1 MTAAMRRWALLA
13 VTLLALA
20 RAAAAD
26 PVTVRFSTTL
36 PPFAPVA
43 ADVIVPWFGAVERDS
58 GGAIKFQTFW
68 GGQLVSNQQKEWD
81 GLMNGVFDLAALVP
95 AFYVQALP
103 NSPIFALP
111 GVVRSAE
118 EAAVGGW
125 KMNEAH
131 LLRGMDR
138 LYVIATFSNDPGGL
152 HFARSLKSLADV
164 KGLKIR
170 VSGPA
175 EAQIVEA
182 LGAAPVG
189 MNVSD
194 MAEALTRGVY
204 DGSLNGW
211 SANHLFRVTPVLKSH
226 LDLSLGVRQFVFG
239 MSRPAYDALPEA
251 AKAAL
256 AKNSGLELSLRM
268 GRAMEKDGARERAD
282 AAAKGMMVPLTAADE
297 ARLNGIYQPLIDK
310 WIADTPDGAK
320 KFAYLEQV
328 LADYRKQQ

>member
-1 MTAAMRRWALLA
+1 MRTLAALLLA
-13 VTLLALA
+13 LLGLA

-26 PVTVRFSTTL
+26 PAVVRFSTTL

-43 ADVIVPWFGAVERDS
+43 TDELVPWFKAVEDDS
-58 GGAIKFQTFW
+58 AGTIKFQLFW
-68 GGQLVSNQQKEWD
+68 SGQLVSNQPREWD
-81 GLMNGVFDLAALVP
+81 SLMAGVFDLAALVP

-103 NSPIFALP
+103 DSSIFALP

-125 KMNEAH
+125 KMNEAG

-138 LYVIATFSNDPGGL
+138 LFVIATFSNDPGGL
-152 HFARSLKSLADV
+152 HFARTLTSFADV
-164 KGLKIR
+164 RGLKIR
-170 VSGPA
+170 VSGPE
-175 EAQIVEA
+175 EARIVTA

-194 MAEALTRGVY
+194 MADALARGIY

-226 LDLSLGVRQFVFG
+226 FDVSLGVRQFVFA
-239 MSRPAYDALPEA
+239 MNRAAYDNLPPA
-251 AKAAL
+251 AQAAL
-256 AKNSGLELSLRM
+256 QRHRGLDLSLAM
-268 GRAMEKDGARERAD
+268 ARAMEKDGERERAE
-282 AAAKGMMVPLTAADE
+282 ARAKGTILPLTPADE
-297 ARLNGIYQPLIDK
+297 ARLAAASRPLVET

-320 KFAYLEQV
+320 KYDFLEDV
-328 LADYRKQQ
+328 LTRYRQTH

>member
-1 MTAAMRRWALLA
+1 MRAWAFLAVALL
-13 VTLLALA
+13 VLA
-20 RAAAAD
+20 RGAAAD

-36 PPFAPVA
+36 PLFAPVA
-43 ADVIVPWFGAVERDS
+43 ADVIVPWFAEVERDS
-58 GGAIKFQTFW
+58 GGAIKFQQFW
-68 GGQLVSNQQKEWD
+68 SGQLIANQPREWD
-81 GLMNGVFDLAALVP
+81 ALMNGVFDLGALVP

-103 NSPIFALP
+103 DSPIFALP

-118 EAAVGGW
+118 EAAIGGW

-138 LYVIATFSNDPGGL
+138 LTVIATFSNDPGGL
-152 HFARSLKSLADV
+152 HFARPVKSLAGV

-189 MNVSD
+189 MNVAD
-194 MAEALTRGVY
+194 MAEALSRGVY

-226 LDLSLGVRQFVFG
+226 FDVSLGVRQFVFG
-239 MSRPAYDALPEA
+239 MNRTFYDTLPAA
-251 AKAAL
+251 AQAAI
-256 AKNSGLELSLRM
+256 AKNSGLALSIRM
-268 GRAMEKDGARERAD
+268 GRAMEKDGERERAD
-282 AAAKGMMVPLTAADE
+282 AAAKGMIVPLSPADE
-297 ARLNGIYQPLIDK
+297 ARLDAIYQPLIAK
-310 WIADTPDGAK
+310 WIADTPEGAK
-320 KFAYLEQV
+320 KFAFLEET
-328 LADYRKQQ
+328 LADYRKRQ

>member
-1 MTAAMRRWALLA
+1 MRRWAFVAAAL
-13 VTLLALA
+13 VALA
-20 RAAAAD
+20 GAAAAD

-36 PPFAPVA
+36 PTFAPVA

-58 GGAIKFQTFW
+58 GGTIKFQQFW
-68 GGQLVSNQQKEWD
+68 SGQLIPSQPKEWD
-81 GLMNGVFDLAALVP
+81 ALMNGVFDIAALVP

-103 NSPIFALP
+103 DSPIFALP

-125 KMNEAH
+125 KMSEAH

-138 LYVIATFSNDPGGL
+138 LFVIATFSNDPGGL
-152 HFARSLKSLADV
+152 HFARPVKSLAEV
-164 KGLKIR
+164 KGMKIR

-175 EAQIVEA
+175 EAQIVQA

-226 LDLSLGVRQFVFG
+226 IDLSLGVRQFVFG
-239 MSRPAYDALPEA
+239 MNRPAYDALPDA
-251 AKAAL
+251 AKAAI
-256 AKNSGLELSLRM
+256 AKNSGLDLSLRM
-268 GRAMEKDGARERAD
+268 GHAMEKDGERERAD

-297 ARLNGIYQPLIDK
+297 ARLDAIYRPLIDK
-310 WIADTPDGAK
+310 WAADTPDGAK
-320 KFAYLEQV
+320 KLAFLEQV
-328 LADYRKQQ
+328 LADYRKQH

>member
-1 MTAAMRRWALLA
+1 MRRWAVLLA
-13 VTLLALA
+13 AFLALS

-36 PPFAPVA
+36 PIFAPVA
-43 ADVIVPWFGAVERDS
+43 AEVILPWFAAVERDS
-58 GGAIKFQTFW
+58 GGTLKFQTFW
-68 GGQLVSNQQKEWD
+68 SGQLISNQPKEWD
-81 GLMNGVFDLAALVP
+81 ALMNGVFDLAALVP

-103 NSPIFALP
+103 DSPIFALP

-138 LYVIATFSNDPGGL
+138 LFVIATFSNDPGGL
-152 HFARSLKSLADV
+152 HFAKRIQSLADV
-164 KGLKIR
+164 SGLKIR

-194 MAEALTRGVY
+194 MAEALSRGVY

-226 LDLSLGVRQFVFG
+226 FDLSLGVRQFVFG
-239 MSRPAYDALPEA
+239 MNRSFYEALPA
-251 AKAAL
+251 QAKAAL
-256 AKNSGLELSLRM
+256 AKNSGLDLSIRM
-268 GRAMEKDGARERAD
+268 GRAMEKDGEAERAD
-282 AAAKGMMVPLTAADE
+282 ATAKGMMVPLTAADE
-297 ARLNGIYQPLIDK
+297 ARLAAIYQPLIDK
-310 WIADTPDGAK
+310 WVADTPDGAK
-320 KFAYLEQV
+320 KLAFLEQA
-328 LADYRKQQ
+328 LADYRKRQ

>member
-1 MTAAMRRWALLA
+1 MTRAALVLA
-13 VTLLALA
+13 VVLALA
-20 RAAAAD
+20 RGAAAD

-36 PPFAPVA
+36 PLFAPVA
-43 ADVIVPWFGAVERDS
+43 KDVLIPWFKEVESDS
-58 GGAIKFQTFW
+58 GGTIAFQQFW
-68 GGQLVSNQQKEWD
+68 GGQLVANQPREWD
-81 GLMNGVFDLAALVP
+81 ALMNHVFDIGALVP
-95 AFYVQALP
+95 AFYLQALP
-103 NSPIFALP
+103 DSSIFALP

-125 KMNEAH
+125 KMNDAN
-131 LLRGMDR
+131 LLRGMDK

-152 HFARSLKSLADV
+152 HFARPIASLAAV

-194 MAEALTRGVY
+194 MAEALSRGVY

-211 SANHLFRVTPVLKSH
+211 SANHLFRVTPVLKAH
-226 LDLSLGVRQFVFG
+226 FDLSLGVRQFVFG
-239 MSRPAYDALPEA
+239 MNRQAYDALPEA

-256 AKNSGLELSLRM
+256 AKHSGLALSLRM
-268 GRAMEKDGARERAD
+268 AHAMEQDGERERAEAKD
-282 AAAKGMMVPLTAADE
+282 KGMIVGLSAADE
-297 ARLNGIYQPLIDK
+297 TRLNGVYKPLIDT
-310 WIADTPDGAK
+310 WIAAQPEGAK
-320 KFAYLEQV
+320 KFAFLDAT
-328 LADYRKQQ
+328 LADYRKGH

>member
-1 MTAAMRRWALLA
+1 MRRRVVLTLA
-13 VTLLALA
+13 LLALA

-36 PPFAPVA
+36 PNFAPVA
-43 ADVIVPWFGAVERDS
+43 TEVIVPWFAAVERDS
-58 GGAIKFQTFW
+58 GGTIKFQQFW
-68 GGQLVSNQQKEWD
+68 SGQLIANQPREWD
-81 GLMNGVFDLAALVP
+81 ALMNGVFDLAALVP

-103 NSPIFALP
+103 DSPIFALP
-111 GVVRSAE
+111 GVVRSAQ

-138 LYVIATFSNDPGGL
+138 LTVIATFSNDPGGL
-152 HFARSLKSLADV
+152 HFARPLKSLAEV

-175 EAQIVEA
+175 EAQIVQA

-194 MAEALTRGVY
+194 MAESLSRGVY

-211 SANHLFRVTPVLKSH
+211 SANHLFRVTPVLKAH
-226 LDLSLGVRQFVFG
+226 FDVSLGVRQFVFAMNRAVYDG
-239 MSRPAYDALPEA
+239 LPAA
-251 AKAAL
+251 AQAAI
-256 AKNSGLELSLRM
+256 AKNSGLALSLRM
-268 GRAMEKDGARERAD
+268 GQAMEKDGERERAD
-282 AAAKGMMVPLTAADE
+282 ATAKGLMVPLSPADE
-297 ARLNGIYQPLIDK
+297 ARLHAIYQPLIDT
-310 WIADTPDGAK
+310 WVADTPDGAK
-320 KFAYLEQV
+320 KLAFLEQV
-328 LADYRKQQ
+328 LTAYRQQQ